1 MQIKRDDYLNKLILK
16 KHNKLVKVITG
27 LRRCGKSYLLFTLF
41 ARHLLELGIDNEHII
56 AIQLDRFDYKHLREP
71 ANLLNH
77 IKSLIKDEKMH
88 YIMLDE
94 VQFLKNFEEVLNT
107 LLYFDNVDVYV
118 TGSNSKFLSSDVI
131 TEFRGRGDELH
142 LYPLS
147 FKEFM
152 QTKDD
157 INTAWNEY
165 IVWGGMPFVATLPT
179 QEQKSAYLQ
188 NLFKEV
194 YLKDLIERNNISKTY
209 ELESLLDILASNIG
223 ALTNPSTIEKTFASK
238 GIKISNVTIKNYID
252 FLQDCF
258 LISSANR
265 YDVKGRKYIGTPL
278 KYYYEDIGLRNA
290 RLNYRQIE
298 PSHIQ
303 ENIIYNELKSR
314 GYMVDVGVVEVRKMQ
329 DGKSVNKSL
338 EVDFVINKADKR
350 IYIQSALSM
359 PSEEKRAQE
368 KQSLI
373 NIKDNFKKIIITK
386 DSLPSFYDD
395 DGVFTINLF
404 DFLLDDECLKV

>member
-16 KHNKLVKVITG
+16 KHNKLIKVITG

-290 RLNYRQIE
+290 RLNYRQIK

-314 GYMVDVGVVEVRKMQ
+314 GYMVDVGVVEMRKMQ
-329 DGKSVNKSL
+329 DGKSINKSL

>member
-16 KHNKLVKVITG
+16 KHNKLIKVITG

-329 DGKSVNKSL
+329 DGKSINKSL

>member
-16 KHNKLVKVITG
+16 KHNKLIKVITG

-41 ARHLLELGIDNEHII
+41 ARHLLELGVDNEHII

-238 GIKISNVTIKNYID
+238 SIKISNVTIKNYID

-329 DGKSVNKSL
+329 DGKSINKSL

>member
-16 KHNKLVKVITG
+16 KHNKLIKVITG

-77 IKSLIKDEKMH
+77 IKSLIKDEKMY

-329 DGKSVNKSL
+329 DGKSINKSL

>member
-16 KHNKLVKVITG
+16 KHNKLIKVITG

-41 ARHLLELGIDNEHII
+41 ARHLFELGIDNEHII

-314 GYMVDVGVVEVRKMQ
+314 GYMVDVGVVEMRKMQ
-329 DGKSVNKSL
+329 DGKSINKSL

-359 PSEEKRAQE
+359 PNEEKRAQE

>member
-16 KHNKLVKVITG
+16 KHNKLIKVITG

-41 ARHLLELGIDNEHII
+41 ARHLLELGVDNEHII

-329 DGKSVNKSL
+329 DGKSINKSL

-359 PSEEKRAQE
+359 PNEEKRVQE

>member
-16 KHNKLVKVITG
+16 KHNKLIKVITG

-41 ARHLLELGIDNEHII
+41 ARHLLELGVDNEHII

-329 DGKSVNKSL
+329 DGKSINKSL

-359 PSEEKRAQE
+359 PNEEKRAQE

>member
-16 KHNKLVKVITG
+16 KHNKLIKVITG

-41 ARHLLELGIDNEHII
+41 ARHLLELGVDNEHII